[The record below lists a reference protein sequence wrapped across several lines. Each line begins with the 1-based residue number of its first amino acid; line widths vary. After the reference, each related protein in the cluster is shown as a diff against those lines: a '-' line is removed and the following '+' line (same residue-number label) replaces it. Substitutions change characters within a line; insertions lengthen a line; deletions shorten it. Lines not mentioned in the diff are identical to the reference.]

1 MISHEMTDVHRE
13 LLTDGLMDAV
23 LDQNPQVEAL
33 RAVQLL
39 LHYNR
44 RVPDSEV
51 QLETPVTNLSAG
63 EPSAGVRR
71 FLEGN
76 PPPPNLGEG
85 WGGGSERR

>member
-1 MISHEMTDVHRE
+1 MKALGKGGDVVLISHEMTEVHRE

-51 QLETPVTNLSAG
+51 QLETPVTIYLRENLPQG
-63 EPSAGVRR
+63 
-71 FLEGN
+71 
-76 PPPPNLGEG
+76 
-85 WGGGSERR
+85 

>member
-1 MISHEMTDVHRE
+1 MTEVHRE

-51 QLETPVTNLSAG
+51 QLETPVTIYLRENLPQG
-63 EPSAGVRR
+63 
-71 FLEGN
+71 
-76 PPPPNLGEG
+76 
-85 WGGGSERR
+85 

>member
-1 MISHEMTDVHRE
+1 M
-13 LLTDGLMDAV
+13 MDAV

-51 QLETPVTNLSAG
+51 PLETPVTIYLRENLPQG
-63 EPSAGVRR
+63 
-71 FLEGN
+71 
-76 PPPPNLGEG
+76 
-85 WGGGSERR
+85 